1 MFPNS
6 NPLSFTKILSGISKS
21 LNIVNQIIPLY
32 ENTKPMIN
40 NARKAFSILKEIN
53 FNNIT
58 QNPKTPAQ
66 MSQRKIATKSSYHN
80 NPTFFN

>member
-6 NPLSFTKILSGISKS
+6 NPLSFTKIISGISKS

-32 ENTKPMIN
+32 ENAKPMIN

-53 FNNIT
+53 FNNI
-58 QNPKTPAQ
+58 QNPKIPTQIP
-66 MSQRKIATKSSYHN
+66 QRKIATKSSYHN